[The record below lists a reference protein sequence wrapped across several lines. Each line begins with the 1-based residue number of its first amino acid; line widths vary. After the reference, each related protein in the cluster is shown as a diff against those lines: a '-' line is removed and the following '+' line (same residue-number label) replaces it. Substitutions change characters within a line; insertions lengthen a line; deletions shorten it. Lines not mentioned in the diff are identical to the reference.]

1 VLSIG
6 EFSKASGLTVKTLR
20 FYHVRRILTPAVVDP
35 QSGYRY
41 YDDRNLETARIIR
54 ALRELE
60 FTLDDVAAILAE
72 CGEDQDAIEY
82 LERHR
87 IQLAETFAH
96 YQNLL
101 QRVDLA
107 ITNEM
112 ETREMT
118 SMRNKD
124 FEIQVQTV
132 KELLIAGLRM
142 KGAYSECGA
151 GFSKLAKQ
159 VGRYISG
166 KPLLLSY
173 DQEYRED
180 DAEFEACYPVRKK
193 MALLEG
199 AVVRELPATRCITLK
214 HRGSYDSLGTSYAK
228 LLEYGKRNK
237 YEITLPTREV
247 YLKGPGMIFRGDPNK
262 YLTEIQ
268 LPIK

>member
-1 VLSIG
+1 MLSIG

-20 FYHVRRILTPAVVDP
+20 FYHDRKILTPALVDP

-60 FTLDDVAAILAE
+60 FTLDDIAAILAE
-72 CGEDQDAIEY
+72 CGEDQDPIAY

-87 IQLAETFAH
+87 IQLAEKFTH

-107 ITNEM
+107 ISNEL
-112 ETREMT
+112 ETRETT
-118 SMRNKD
+118 SMRSNNFD
-124 FEIQVQTV
+124 I
-132 KELLIAGLRM
+132 KEEMIEEQLIAGVRM

-159 VGRYISG
+159 VGRHICG
-166 KPLLLSY
+166 KPLFLCY
-173 DQEYRED
+173 DQEFRED

-193 MALLEG
+193 IALQG
-199 AVVRELPATRCITLK
+199 AEVRNLPATRCITLK

-228 LLEYGKRNK
+228 LLEYAKRNK
-237 YEITLPTREV
+237 YEIVLPTREV
-247 YLKGPGMIFRGDPNK
+247 YLKGPGMIFRGNPKK